1 MIRVQ
6 SSFFRPLY
14 MIFPAVLFLA
24 GCAAQRPAAL
34 RYSLWTQAQ
43 QVPGDLHLVLIWS
56 DEFAKKSGRPAAK
69 PELLVNALIEE
80 CAKVGSGR
88 IASYQILE
96 SAEDLQAWISIFRP
110 AVPVLKVNAKL
121 ESSESSGNWTI
132 SIEGRSRV
140 QALLFD
146 TALNDTKTSVQVSR
160 KPQPPEPSGETFSR
174 DLLASSEQK
183 LCRDFATK
191 LFARLPSREKQDTV
205 LSYSNGKSEKMKQ
218 AYAAASAGNFKDAA
232 NLWKEESDADPEGYK
247 ASGNLSAFYEAEGDI
262 KRALDYHAA
271 FTAKQPKGFRSM
283 LLHDANLE
291 RESMLK
297 GLLALKETSVPPQK
311 ILRASA
317 TLAILPLENETN
329 DLDAPI
335 KLRKHLAEQAQKLG
349 MKLVPLD
356 AIDEALKKAGFTD
369 AGQFRS
375 TTVQKLGKNVGADYL
390 LTGSVEEFRALPTKE
405 VKATLKLLYAPD
417 GQTAYEKTLRVAEE
431 DKNILN
437 SLLEKALAKAAD
449 MVAEKAMG
457 KTLDEESGMLARRFI
472 QAWPHFKN

>member
-1 MIRVQ
+1 MIRAQ
-6 SSFFRPLY
+6 NPFFRPFFL
-14 MIFPAVLFLA
+14 IFPAALLLA

-43 QVPGDLHLVLIWS
+43 QVPGDLHLILIWS
-56 DEFAKKSGRPAAK
+56 DEFAKKSGRPAAR
-69 PELLVNALIEE
+69 PELLVNALTEE
-80 CAKVGSGR
+80 CSKTGSGR

-96 SAEDLQAWISIFRP
+96 SAADMEAWISVFRP
-110 AVPVLKVNAKL
+110 AAPVLKVNAKL
-121 ESSESSGNWTI
+121 ESTESSGNWTI

-174 DLLASSEQK
+174 ELLASSEQK
-183 LCRDFATK
+183 LCRDFAAK
-191 LFARLPSREKQDTV
+191 LFAKLAPREKQDTI
-205 LSYSNGKSEKMKQ
+205 LSYSSGKSEKMKQ
-218 AYAAASAGNFKDAA
+218 AYAAALAGNFREAA
-232 NLWKEESDADPEGYK
+232 KLWQEEADADPESYK
-247 ASGNLSAFYEAEGDI
+247 AAGNLSAFYETEGDV
-262 KRALDYHAA
+262 KKALEYHAS

-283 LLHDANLE
+283 LMHDSNVE
-291 RESMLK
+291 REAMLK
-297 GLLALKETSVPPQK
+297 GLLALKETAVPAQK
-311 ILRASA
+311 LLKTSA

-329 DLDAPI
+329 DLDAPV

-349 MKLVPLD
+349 LNLIALD
-356 AIDEALKKAGFTD
+356 AIDEKLKKAGFTD

-390 LTGSVEEFRALPTKE
+390 LMGNVEEFRALPSKE
-405 VKATLKLLYAPD
+405 VKAVLKLVYAPD
-417 GQTAYEKTLRVAEE
+417 GQTAYEKTLRVVEE
-431 DKNILN
+431 DKNVLN

-472 QAWPHFKN
+472 QSWPHFKN